1 MWAFGAGRGP
11 HLGAR
16 LGARL
21 GSARLHLVPAPPI
34 VRRVLNLALAA
45 TQLRVARATD
55 QLQAVVAFYREGLG
69 LEEIGRFTG
78 HAGYDG
84 VMFGLP
90 DRSYHLEFTQRADG
104 SPCPPPSQDNLLV
117 FYVPDAEARQKVGDR
132 LIRLG
137 HGPVAAEN
145 PWWEKIEAL
154 TFEDPDGWRV
164 VIAPTT
170 GI

>member
-1 MWAFGAGRGP
+1 MGEGWWAVRCRSRRTS
-11 HLGAR
+11 AR
-16 LGARL
+16 VWAPAS

-55 QLQAVVAFYREGLG
+55 QLQAVVAFYGEGLG

-90 DRSYHLEFTQRADG
+90 DRSYHLEFTQKADG
-104 SPCPPPSQDNLLV
+104 SPCPAPSQDNLLV

-154 TFEDPDGWRV
+154 TFKDPD
-164 VIAPTT
+164 
-170 GI
+170 

>member
-1 MWAFGAGRGP
+1 MVGRSVQVEA

-21 GSARLHLVPAPPI
+21 GFCPASSGPRAAYRSPSAQPCASSDTAARGSSYRSAPGG
-34 VRRVLNLALAA
+34 RGVLWGRPGAGGDRAL
-45 TQLRVARATD
+45 
-55 QLQAVVAFYREGLG
+55 Y
-69 LEEIGRFTG
+69 G

-90 DRSYHLEFTQRADG
+90 DRSYHLEFTQKADG
-104 SPCPPPSQDNLLV
+104 SPCPAPSQDDLLV